1 MRAQTVLFD
10 SDIVRVRAV
19 RCAAPAGG
27 CGPIEWSAANT
38 IVFPETGV
46 FVKHLARHATL
57 VADGAH
63 AIFYTADRPY
73 RVSHPLPGG
82 DKCLVLELR
91 PAALVETLHTV
102 DPAAAETPN
111 APFRRPVAR
120 LSASLVIRRRLLHH
134 RIVRRVASAL
144 EVEETA
150 AELLREAVRAAAEL
164 PPERR
169 TSGKDAAR
177 RVHIAEAAQLIIA
190 SRPGV
195 RWTLAALAGQIGCSP
210 FHLAHVF
217 RDVVGMSI
225 HKYHVRARL
234 AAALDEVLDSDRGLS
249 AIAADAGFAHHSH
262 FSEAF
267 RRTFAVTPSGLR
279 RDAAASE
286 IARLRRLIRI

>member
-91 PAALVETLHTV
+91 PAALAEALHTV

-249 AIAADAGFAHHSH
+249 AIAADAGFAHGD
-262 FSEAF
+262 
-267 RRTFAVTPSGLR
+267 RP
-279 RDAAASE
+279 
-286 IARLRRLIRI
+286 